1 MNRNKIQRFIRQY
14 QKENSVSSA
23 KYQAVECFRKHWNIE
38 EEKFFLMLK
47 DSFSRAGSLLDFRGF
62 YPKATLLFLAEK
74 ESEEIRRMFEKL
86 FDETI
91 ELPRRMLDFLQQMR
105 VLCKKYEKNS
115 YHNLAVVSTYLFLY
129 NPKKYGLFQNQKLQ
143 KLTRLAE
150 VEKIPIMGEVE
161 GVLLYNQLRKE
172 IAQAMQVK
180 DFILVEDF
188 IEYSIQKFKSN
199 EPLNRIFYGA
209 AGTGKTYQSVLYAV
223 AIIEEKSVEAVKKED
238 YDKVYLRYL
247 QYKKEGFI
255 DFVTFHQSYGYEEFI
270 EGIRPVVKENHA
282 VEYQV
287 YDGIFKKFCQRE
299 DKKKVQKIELKKD
312 VNVWKVKES
321 CIYQNE
327 ILLNSCGKMA
337 KRIFTEK
344 MQIEDLVV
352 ISRDEQTITAIGRI
366 TSDCDGNK
374 RTLQWLATDFIYN
387 IVQLNEN
394 CKFSASLV
402 GKTHLLVGDIEI
414 LLTEVLRETKKNKVF
429 IIDEINR
436 GNVSKI
442 FGELITLIESNRRLG
457 AAEETTVTL
466 PYSQELFTVP
476 ENIYLI
482 GTMNTADYS
491 LALLDTAL
499 RRRFFFVEMKPDYK
513 VLDFEVEGI
522 HIGKMLEKIN
532 QRISVLYDEEH
543 LIGHGYFMPLVENP
557 TFETLAEI
565 FKSQIL
571 ILLKEYFQEDYEKIQ
586 LVLGDHHKKEPFRF
600 IRKIYFEDFESYSIN
615 QEAIYRVEAYE
626 QI

>member
-1 MNRNKIQRFIRQY
+1 MNSKKIQRIIN
-14 QKENSVSSA
+14 QKENIPFST
-23 KYQAVECFRKHWNIE
+23 KYQAVECFRKHWNSE
-38 EEKFFLMLK
+38 EENFFLMLK
-47 DSFSRAGSLLDFRGF
+47 TSLSKAGNLLDSRGF

-74 ESEEIRRMFEKL
+74 EPKEVRKMFQEL

-91 ELPRRMLDFLQQMR
+91 ESPKRMFDFLRQIR
-105 VLCKKYEKNS
+105 ALCKKYEMNS

-129 NPKKYGLFQNQKLQ
+129 NPKNYGLFQNQKLQ
-143 KLTRLAE
+143 KLAQLLE
-150 VEKIPIMGEVE
+150 VEEIPMMGTLEA
-161 GVLLYNQLRKE
+161 VLLYQQIRKE
-172 IAQAMQVK
+172 IVKAMQEK
-180 DFILVEDF
+180 DYIFLENM
-188 IEYSIQKFKSN
+188 IEYSVQKMRSN

-223 AIIEEKSVEAVKKED
+223 AIVEEKNVKEVKKEN

-247 QYKKEGFI
+247 QYKKEGLI
-255 DFVTFHQSYGYEEFI
+255 DFITFHQSYGYEEFI
-270 EGIRPVVKENHA
+270 EGIRPVIKENHA

-299 DKKKVQKIELKKD
+299 GKKKVQKMELKKD
-312 VNVWKVKES
+312 ANVWKVKES

-327 ILLNSCGKMA
+327 IRLSSCGKIA
-337 KRIFTEK
+337 RSIFTEK
-344 MQIEDLVV
+344 MQMEDLVV
-352 ISRDEQTITAIGRI
+352 ISRDEQTITAIGMI
-366 TSDCDGNK
+366 TSECDGNK
-374 RTLQWLATDFIYN
+374 RALQWLATDFVYN
-387 IVQLNEN
+387 MVQLNEN

-402 GKTHLLVGDIEI
+402 GKTHLTVGDMEI
-414 LLTEVLRETKKNKVF
+414 LLTEVLPQTKKNKVF

-442 FGELITLIESNRRLG
+442 FGELITLIEPNRRLG
-457 AAEETTVTL
+457 AEEETTVTL
-466 PYSQELFTVP
+466 PYSQQLFTVP

-491 LALLDTAL
+491 LAILDTAL
-499 RRRFFFVEMKPDYK
+499 RRRFFFIEMKPDYT
-513 VLDFEVEGI
+513 VLDFEIEGI

-532 QRISVLYDEEH
+532 QRIHVLYDDEH
-543 LIGHGYFMPLVENP
+543 LIGHGYFMALLKNP

-565 FKSQIL
+565 FKGQIL

-600 IRKIYFEDFESYSIN
+600 IKKINFEDFENYSIN
-615 QEAIYRVEAYE
+615 QEAVYRIEAYE